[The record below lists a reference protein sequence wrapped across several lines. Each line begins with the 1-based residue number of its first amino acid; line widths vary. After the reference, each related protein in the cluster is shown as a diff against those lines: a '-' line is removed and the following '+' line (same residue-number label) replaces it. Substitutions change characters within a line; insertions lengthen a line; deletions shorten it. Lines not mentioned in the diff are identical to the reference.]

1 MVGVGYLVWVVRLVR
16 YRAVGLVWL
25 DSVGVGYV
33 VRVVRMVK
41 VRAVRVVRVV
51 RVGVLSLK
59 QMAIKDGEV

>member
-1 MVGVGYLVWVVRLVR
+1 MVGVVNVVWVVRLVR

-41 VRAVRVVRVV
+41 FRAVRVVKVVRMV

-59 QMAIKDGEV
+59 QMAI